1 MTLRAKWL
9 FLVVLAA
16 YPALCAGKPRPALRG
31 MTPIAGGT
39 FRPLYAKAGHKT
51 VQIAPF
57 AIDTVAVSE
66 TDFAAFAAKNPNWKV
81 ARKLTNPRKPITAVT
96 WHAASA
102 YCSAR
107 GARLPTT
114 YEWEYDARADEKK
127 KDAAATSLFKQRTL
141 ELAIKARPATFLIGT
156 GLRNVWRVRDLHG
169 GVAEWTADFN
179 GSTHAHN
186 QGRHHATMTCASGT
200 VETGDPSDYAA
211 FMRYSLR
218 RTLDVNSA
226 ANNVGFRCAV

>member
-1 MTLRAKWL
+1 MAS
-9 FLVVLAA
+9 V
-16 YPALCAGKPRPALRG
+16 
-31 MTPIAGGT
+31 AGGT
-39 FRPLYAKAGHKT
+39 FEPLYATAGQKT
-51 VQIAPF
+51 VQVASF

-66 TDFAAFAAKNPNWKV
+66 TDFAAFTSKNPKWKV
-81 ARKLTNPRKPITAVT
+81 ARKLTNSRKPMTAVA

-114 YEWEYDARADEKK
+114 YEWEYVARADEKN
-127 KDAAATSLFKQRTL
+127 KDAAATSPFKQRAL
-141 ELAIKARPATFLIGT
+141 EWAIKAKPATFVIGS
-156 GLRNVWRVRDLHG
+156 GLRNVWGIRDLHG
-169 GVAEWTADFN
+169 GIAEWTADFN

-186 QGRHHATMTCASGT
+186 HRRHHATMTCASGT

-218 RTLDVNSA
+218 RTLDVNTA